1 MAYLQLDTGDKIAK
15 GNFAFIYDK
24 TDNLELFEKFFEAEK
39 IFKVNYV
46 DFAHKIRVAYEGFA
60 LHEEVKK
67 RMQLPENEG
76 KTPEEIET
84 AIVSEIT
91 AYGSTLNYKKI
102 ITRLTREKSA
112 EYRPMLDKYG
122 FSKGFHNDVECV
134 RSLKNYIQFVYNFAS
149 MSSHVNREM
158 KDEFIPDKENCLR
171 VIGSFH
177 QFLCIYYAV
186 TAKFDSTLIPIR
198 DYIPVPKSICH
209 SMGLSLD
216 IGKYLFVKE
225 KRGKCAY
232 YIFSSDIESISLAQR
247 RDIDTINKLWE
258 DNYDDP
264 TNVIRQTENISG
276 SNGDYKF
283 QVYSLPNRPLKLT
296 KKFLSNLSLEDKLDI
311 IGGICRGVLSL
322 HNYEPPFYHRNICPE
337 AFYIFDIKKKYKAL
351 LARFDCTKDNSLD
364 AAYTV
369 FSNVEMKLTNE
380 KTNQFFAPEVLKS
393 ELGQGVDWA
402 KADIYSLAK
411 TCIFIL
417 SGEIIDKGA
426 VAFLDGCGID
436 DDIKCILFEML
447 SEKTEDRPSIDA
459 LVDILT
465 K

>member
-1 MAYLQLDTGDKIAK
+1 MAYLQLDTGEKIAK
-15 GNFAFIYDK
+15 GNFAFIFDK
-24 TDNLELFEKFFEAEK
+24 TNNVELFNKFFEAEK

-60 LHEEVKK
+60 LYEETSK
-67 RMQLPENEG
+67 RIQLPENSQ
-76 KTPEEIET
+76 KTPEEIEK
-84 AIVSEIT
+84 AIVGEIT

-102 ITRLTREKSA
+102 IIRLTKEKSA
-112 EYRPMLDKYG
+112 EFRPMLGKYG
-122 FSKGFHNDVECV
+122 FTEGFHNDTDCV

-158 KDEFIPDKENCLR
+158 QEEYIPNRENCLR

-177 QFLCIYYAV
+177 DFLCIYYGV
-186 TAKFDSTLIPIR
+186 TKKFDSTLIPIR
-198 DYIPVPKSICH
+198 DYIPVPKALCH
-209 SMGLSLD
+209 KMGLSLD
-216 IGKYLFVKE
+216 VGKYLFVKE
-225 KRGKCAY
+225 KRGQCAY
-232 YIFSSDIESISLAQR
+232 YIFSSDVDSISLAQR

-264 TNVIRQTENISG
+264 ANVIRQTENISG

-296 KKFLSNLSLEDKLDI
+296 KTFLSKLSVEDKLDI
-311 IGGICRGVLSL
+311 IGGICRGILSL

-351 LARFDCTKDNSLD
+351 LARFDCTKDNSQD
-364 AAYTV
+364 ASYTV
-369 FSNVEMKLTNE
+369 FSNIE
-380 KTNQFFAPEVLKS
+380 KKVASEQTNQFFAPEVLQS
-393 ELGQGVDWA
+393 NLGQGVDWA

-411 TCIFIL
+411 TCLFIL
-417 SGEIIDKGA
+417 SGEIVEDASELINA
-426 VAFLDGCGID
+426 
-436 DDIKCILFEML
+436 DDINEHIKSILFRML
-447 SEKTEDRPSIDA
+447 SENPMDRPEIEE
-459 LVDILT
+459 LIQII

>member
-1 MAYLQLDTGDKIAK
+1 MAYLQLDIGYKIAK

-24 TDNLELFEKFFEAEK
+24 TDNIELFQKFFEAEK

-60 LHEEVKK
+60 LHEEIAK
-67 RMQLPENEG
+67 RMQLLENMG
-76 KTPEEIET
+76 KTAEEIEK
-84 AIVSEIT
+84 AIVDEIT

-102 ITRLTREKSA
+102 IIRLTRENSV
-112 EYRPMLDKYG
+112 EYKPMLDKYG
-122 FSKGFHNDVECV
+122 FSKGFHNDAECV
-134 RSLKNYIQFVYNFAS
+134 RSLNNYIKFVYNFAS

-171 VIGSFH
+171 VMGSFH
-177 QFLCIYYAV
+177 QFLCIYYGV

-225 KRGKCAY
+225 KRGKCDY

-264 TNVIRQTENISG
+264 VNIIRQTENISG

-296 KKFLSNLSLEDKLDI
+296 KKFLSNLSIEDKLDI

-337 AFYIFDIKKKYKAL
+337 AFYIFDIRKKYKAL

-369 FSNVEMKLTNE
+369 FSNVEMKLTNK
-380 KTNQFFAPEVLKS
+380 KTNQFFAPEVLKA
-393 ELGQGVDWA
+393 ELGQGVDWV

-411 TCIFIL
+411 TCLFIL
-417 SGEIIDKGA
+417 SGEIIDEE
-426 VAFLDGCGID
+426 VVDFLDECDIN

-447 SEKTEDRPSIDA
+447 SEEPEDRS
-459 LVDILT
+459 DIEKLIQFI
-465 K
+465 